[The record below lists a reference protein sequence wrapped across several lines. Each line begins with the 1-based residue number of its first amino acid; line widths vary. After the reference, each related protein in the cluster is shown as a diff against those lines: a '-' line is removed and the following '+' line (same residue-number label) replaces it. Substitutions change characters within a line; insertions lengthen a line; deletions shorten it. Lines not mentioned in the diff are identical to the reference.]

1 MIEKIIEF
9 SLRQRLLII
18 IAAVLFVGAGLW
30 AMKKLPIDAFPDVTN
45 EQVMILTQAPGMAP
59 TEVEQLVTFPIETT
73 MSGLPDLHEVRSVS
87 KIGLSVITVVFE
99 DGVDIYFARQQ
110 VFERLQQAQ
119 DRLPKGMEPQ
129 MGPVTTGLGEIYQ
142 YLVVGEGHDVK
153 DLRAAQDWIVR
164 PILRTVPGV
173 TDVNSFGG
181 QVKQYQVIADPAK
194 LGSLGLAPKDLL
206 EAIEKNNA
214 TTGAGYIEHRSE
226 QYMVRGLGLAKDMDD
241 LGGIVVTSR
250 GGTPIHVHDIAEVA
264 VGSEPRQGATT
275 YDGKGETVAGIVMM
289 LKGASSNEVVRL
301 VKEKAETIRK
311 ALPEG
316 MELIPY
322 YDRTELVD
330 KVIKTV
336 TKNLLEGGL
345 LVVVVLFYFLGNLRG
360 ALIVALVIPLSM
372 LFSFMGMHWLGLTA
386 NIMTLGAIDFGIIVD
401 GSVVLVENT
410 VRRLSE
416 REGGHDRRHTILLAA
431 GEVARPILFGVAII
445 VIVYLPILTLTD
457 MEGRMFAPMA
467 YTVGFALIGSLV
479 VTMTLVPTLCSFFL
493 KDKVEEKDPGLL
505 RFVRERY
512 LPALAGVMAHPG
524 RMFAGTAAALALSF
538 GLVPFIGS
546 EFMPTLDEGGITIQS
561 FRLPSVSLTQSV
573 AAGIE
578 IEKAIKTFPEV
589 ERIVSRAGRAEIA
602 NDPMGVDITDIFVSL
617 KPMSEWKTADDKEEL
632 VGMMREKLE
641 KIPGMN
647 YSFTQPIAMRVD
659 ELVSGV
665 KSQVAVKLFGD
676 DMEVLKR
683 KGGEIA
689 AVLGK
694 IGGAEDVMAE
704 KVSGLAYLQV
714 DIDRAAMAR
723 YGINVSD
730 VQEILEI
737 AVGGKPASEMFE
749 GQKRFSIALRFPKEM
764 SDNPE
769 KVGELLVPA
778 PDGSRIPIKQLARV
792 YTEEGPA
799 QISREHGSRRI
810 VVECNV
816 TGRDM
821 GSFVADAEE
830 AIDRAVELPAGYY
843 VTWGGQFEN
852 QQRAMTRLAVIVPV
866 CLLLIFL
873 LLFMT
878 FGSIRQA
885 SLIITNVPFALIGGI
900 FALFLRGLPLS
911 VSASIGF
918 IALSGV
924 AVLNGIVMVSY
935 FNKLRD
941 EGMGLDDAI
950 MKGAEVRL
958 RPVLMTALVAS
969 LGFIPMALSHGTG
982 AEVQRPLATVVIGGL
997 ITSTALTLFI
1007 LPTVYRWAEARKN
1020 RNAEES

>member
-1 MIEKIIEF
+1 
-9 SLRQRLLII
+9 
-18 IAAVLFVGAGLW
+18 
-30 AMKKLPIDAFPDVTN
+30 
-45 EQVMILTQAPGMAP
+45 P

-617 KPMSEWKTADDKEEL
+617 KPKSEWKTADDKEEL

-694 IGGAEDVMAE
+694 IDGAEDVMAE

-830 AIDRAVELPAGYY
+830 AIDREVELPAGYY